1 MTLKRSVEQKESNTA
16 GYTCFCRACAHL
28 EEDELFRGADYMANA
43 FLPETVKSA
52 LGVPSQRKLIIKD
65 RVPLGI
71 YEYIMARTKH
81 LDGIFLDALKN
92 KFDQIVLLGA
102 GYDSRALRFREH
114 NQGTR
119 IFELD
124 IFPTQKLKREI
135 IDREQ
140 IALPKEL
147 IFVPIDFNRQSLS
160 EVLSAA
166 GYEKDQKNLFLWEGV
181 SMYLTQE
188 AVDNTLSVISSTS
201 ALGSLVAFDYI
212 FASVLRRENRYFG
225 EQVLYET
232 VSAVGEGFTFGVEE
246 GMIGE
251 FLAERGFKVEQNQTA
266 TDLEKHYLSSEDGN
280 LFGRING
287 IHSLVVASCL

>member
-28 EEDELFRGADYMANA
+28 EEDELFRGADNMANV
-43 FLPETVKSA
+43 FLPESVKSA

-65 RVPLGI
+65 RIPLGI
-71 YEYIMARTKH
+71 YEYIMVRTKL

-92 KFDQIVLLGA
+92 KFKQIVLLGA

-124 IFPTQKLKREI
+124 ITPTQKLKREI
-135 IDREQ
+135 IDREK
-140 IALPKEL
+140 ISLPKEL

-181 SMYLTQE
+181 SMYLTQV
-188 AVDNTLSVISSTS
+188 AVDNTLTVINSTS
-201 ALGSLVAFDYI
+201 ASGSLVAFDYI
-212 FASVLRRENRYFG
+212 FSSVLRRENRYFG
-225 EQVLYET
+225 EQILYET

-266 TDLEKHYLSSEDGN
+266 PDLEKRYLSTEDGN

-287 IHSLVVASCL
+287 IHALVVASCL